1 MTSQPTTTGE
11 RLAQAVQAAETAL
24 IEFEIAVET
33 FRIEVAN
40 FSRLHEQRLGPLHAR
55 LDELDARIAEAVA
68 ARTGDP
74 EDQRRA
80 REARDRATP
89 LPSIGELF
97 GQRRAAD
104 QATDPARDPAPDP
117 AADQAPDQA
126 PPPPPK
132 VRADP
137 ETRRLYRDL
146 VRQAHPDLATDEPD
160 RARRD
165 AFIARVNDA
174 YARADADD
182 LRALAAEW
190 RETGGE
196 PRRTGVAELT
206 ARLEW
211 LAARKERLA
220 EEAAALEASAIG
232 AMLRLAPDDPDALLD
247 QIAADLQRTLA
258 AREAELAALL
268 APASGSTHR
277 PAT

>member
-1 MTSQPTTTGE
+1 MTSE
-11 RLAQAVQAAETAL
+11 RLAQAVHAAETAL

-55 LDELDARIAEAVA
+55 LDELDARIAEALA

-74 EDQRRA
+74 EDQRKA
-80 REARDRATP
+80 QEARDRATP

-97 GQRRAAD
+97 GEGHAPHAPHTPPED
-104 QATDPARDPAPDP
+104 QTP
-117 AADQAPDQA
+117 

-137 ETRRLYRDL
+137 ETRGLYRDL

-165 AFIARVNDA
+165 AFIARVNEA

-196 PRRTGVAELT
+196 PRRPGVAELT

-220 EEAAALEASAIG
+220 EEVAALEASAIG

-247 QIAADLQRTLA
+247 QIAADLTRTLA
-258 AREAELAALL
+258 ARESELAALL
-268 APASGSTHR
+268 TP
-277 PAT
+277 